1 MNEGKATRDE
11 YAISNTVSHA
21 CVTTRLCI
29 LPPSLISDQAP
40 CALTV
45 EMATPNLKHSAGSSK
60 EDELKGRYL
69 QALKGMEEQ
78 VGNPESGRV
87 YCSLTKEYI

>member
-11 YAISNTVSHA
+11 YTISNTVSHA

-29 LPPSLISDQAP
+29 LPHSLISDWQAP

-45 EMATPNLKHSAGSSK
+45 EMAAPNSKHSAGSSK

-78 VGNPESGRV
+78 VSEPESGRV
-87 YCSLTKEYI
+87 YR